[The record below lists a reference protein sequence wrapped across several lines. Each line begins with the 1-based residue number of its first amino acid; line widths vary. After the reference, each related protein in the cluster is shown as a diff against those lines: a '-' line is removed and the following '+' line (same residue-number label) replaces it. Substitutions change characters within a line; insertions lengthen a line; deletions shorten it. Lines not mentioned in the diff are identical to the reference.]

1 MAGLLRKWNRVH
13 EEMREDS
20 LTTTP
25 KISIIIP
32 VYNVEDYLQ
41 PCLDS
46 MIDQPVKEIEII
58 CVDDGST
65 DGSGTLCDRYQARFP
80 AVVRVLHQKKS
91 GRQRGAQRWNADGK
105 GRVSDL
111 CRP

>member
-32 VYNVEDYLQ
+32 VYNVEDYLR

-46 MIDQPVKEIEII
+46 MIDQTVKEIEII

-65 DGSGTLCDRYQARFP
+65 DGSGTLCNQYRAQFP
-80 AVVRVLHQKKS
+80 AMVRVLHQKIRAS
-91 GRQRGAQRWNADGK
+91 ARRATLECRWQGE
-105 GRVSDL
+105 SI
-111 CRP
+111 